1 MNDVAVQNAVISSTV
16 SIFQIFL
23 GSYVLMQNPRFR
35 IAQAFF
41 ITMVIGAFIG
51 VLNVLT
57 FMAVDESTALIL
69 IRAQIFLFTLMV
81 GGFLFLSSNIPFEDK
96 QGWLWRHGI
105 LYGCAVAAI
114 AFLGAVIS
122 NEVMMKSL
130 VWVASGEI
138 TVLYILTV
146 SILFASGS
154 VHFLH
159 RNYMSTTN
167 PEARQQ
173 CVLLAFGIF
182 FPIVFAIFL
191 SILAPVI
198 PSAMDL
204 GYSAYLITVILFT
217 YGILR
222 FKMFV
227 INPVVEERLL
237 EGDSIRTTRI
247 RMKDLPSCILVEER
261 KPDRAFSLLMSELS
275 EGAQGLVIS
284 RSHPDAIRERYR
296 LERTPIIWLANQP
309 GQDRVEPTNLFILE
323 NMVGEF
329 IRKSDRAVVLMDGL
343 EFLIANNHMKK
354 VLKTIYTISDDVVLS
369 NANLIISLDPN
380 VMEKSEVALFER
392 DFNVIGGS

>member
-1 MNDVAVQNAVISSTV
+1 MNDVAVLNAGISSTV

-41 ITMVIGAFIG
+41 ITMVIGFFIG
-51 VLNVLT
+51 VFNVLT
-57 FMAVDESTALIL
+57 FMVVDESMALLL

-114 AFLGAVIS
+114 GLLGAALS
-122 NEVMMKSL
+122 DEVMMNSL

-154 VHFLH
+154 VYFLH
-159 RNYMSTTN
+159 RNYKSTTN

-227 INPVVEERLL
+227 INPVLEERFL
-237 EGDSIRTTRI
+237 ESDSIRTTRI
-247 RMKDLPSCILVEER
+247 RMKDLPPCILVEER
-261 KPDRAFSLLMSELS
+261 KPDRAFSLFMSELS

-343 EFLIANNHMKK
+343 EFLISNNHMKK
-354 VLKTIYTISDDVVLS
+354 VLKTIYTISDDAVLG

-392 DFNVIGGS
+392 DFSVIGGS

>member
-1 MNDVAVQNAVISSTV
+1 MNDVAVLNAGISSTV

-41 ITMVIGAFIG
+41 ITMVIGFFIG
-51 VLNVLT
+51 VFNVLT
-57 FMAVDESTALIL
+57 FMVVDESMALLL

-114 AFLGAVIS
+114 GLLGAALS
-122 NEVMMKSL
+122 DEVMMNSL

-154 VHFLH
+154 VYFLH
-159 RNYMSTTN
+159 RNYKSTTN

-227 INPVVEERLL
+227 INPVLEERLL
-237 EGDSIRTTRI
+237 ESDSIRTTRI
-247 RMKDLPSCILVEER
+247 RMKDLPPCILVEER
-261 KPDRAFSLLMSELS
+261 KPDRAFSLFMSELS

-343 EFLIANNHMKK
+343 EFLISNNHMKK
-354 VLKTIYTISDDVVLS
+354 VLKTIYTISDDAVLG

-392 DFNVIGGS
+392 DFSVIGGS

>member
-1 MNDVAVQNAVISSTV
+1 MNDVAVLNAGISSTV

-41 ITMVIGAFIG
+41 ITMVIGFFIG
-51 VLNVLT
+51 VFNVLT
-57 FMAVDESTALIL
+57 FMVVDESMALLL

-114 AFLGAVIS
+114 GLLGAALS
-122 NEVMMKSL
+122 DEVMMNSL

-154 VHFLH
+154 VYFLH
-159 RNYMSTTN
+159 RNYKSTTN

-191 SILAPVI
+191 SILAPFI

-227 INPVVEERLL
+227 INPVLEERFL
-237 EGDSIRTTRI
+237 ESDSIRTTRI
-247 RMKDLPSCILVEER
+247 RMKDLPPCILVEER
-261 KPDRAFSLLMSELS
+261 KPDRAFSLFMSELS

-343 EFLIANNHMKK
+343 EFLISNNHMKK
-354 VLKTIYTISDDVVLS
+354 VLKTIYTISDDAVLG

-392 DFNVIGGS
+392 DFSVIGGS

>member
-154 VHFLH
+154 VYFLH

>member
-1 MNDVAVQNAVISSTV
+1 MNDVAVLNAGISSTV

-41 ITMVIGAFIG
+41 ITMVIGFFIG
-51 VLNVLT
+51 VFNVLT
-57 FMAVDESTALIL
+57 FMVVDESMALLL

-114 AFLGAVIS
+114 GLLGAALS
-122 NEVMMKSL
+122 DEVMMNSL

-154 VHFLH
+154 VYFLH
-159 RNYMSTTN
+159 RNYKSTTN

-191 SILAPVI
+191 SILAPFI

-227 INPVVEERLL
+227 INPVLEERLL
-237 EGDSIRTTRI
+237 ESDSIRTTRI
-247 RMKDLPSCILVEER
+247 RMKDLPPCILVEER
-261 KPDRAFSLLMSELS
+261 KPDRAFSLFMSELS

-343 EFLIANNHMKK
+343 EFLISNNHMKK
-354 VLKTIYTISDDVVLS
+354 VLKTIYTISDDAVLG

-392 DFNVIGGS
+392 DFSVIGGS

>member
-1 MNDVAVQNAVISSTV
+1 MNDVAVLNAGISSTV

-41 ITMVIGAFIG
+41 ITMVIGFFIG
-51 VLNVLT
+51 VFNVLT
-57 FMAVDESTALIL
+57 FMVVDESMALLL

-114 AFLGAVIS
+114 GLLGAALS
-122 NEVMMKSL
+122 DEVMMNSL

-154 VHFLH
+154 VYFLH
-159 RNYMSTTN
+159 RNYKSTTN

-191 SILAPVI
+191 SILAPFI

-227 INPVVEERLL
+227 INPVLEERLL
-237 EGDSIRTTRI
+237 ESDSIRTTRI
-247 RMKDLPSCILVEER
+247 RMKDLPPCILVEER
-261 KPDRAFSLLMSELS
+261 KPDRAFSLFMSELS

-323 NMVGEF
+323 NMVAEF

-343 EFLIANNHMKK
+343 EFLISNNHMKK
-354 VLKTIYTISDDVVLS
+354 VLKTIYTISDDAVLG

-392 DFNVIGGS
+392 DFSVIGGS